1 MRQAPLLAAVFCLL
15 TACGND
21 ADYPAL
27 VPIEQLLADP
37 AGQPRVDAVE
47 AQATQAAL
55 DARAAAL
62 TARAAALRGPV
73 IDAPSRARLTAA
85 RPAAR

>member
-1 MRQAPLLAAVFCLL
+1 MRRPPLFVAALCLL

-21 ADYPAL
+21 ADYPSL
-27 VPIEQLLADP
+27 VPIEQLLTEPPGQPAADP
-37 AGQPRVDAVE
+37 VS
-47 AQATQAAL
+47 TQAAL

-62 TARAAALRGPV
+62 AARAAALRGPV
-73 IDAPSRARLTAA
+73 LDAPSRARLTAA